1 VSLLASATSQ
11 GPMTYASSSR
21 PKLPHARTLQ
31 KTLQVISHRLYTLLV
46 MYLCQ
51 PLCHKVENWVFQP
64 AASWPNDGGDKI
76 GSINLLVLTVAQ
88 ISPSFLLN
96 RLNNLLVPCL
106 SIFHVF
112 FSPVNMN
119 VSLWPMDAESESVC
133 VVKFNG

>member
-1 VSLLASATSQ
+1 MACRSGSSVLGRADISKLYAYVATSKNK
-11 GPMTYASSSR
+11 ALAKKKR
-21 PKLPHARTLQ
+21 EKE
-31 KTLQVISHRLYTLLV
+31 I
-46 MYLCQ
+46 
-51 PLCHKVENWVFQP
+51 WVFQP

-88 ISPSFLLN
+88 ISRSFLHN

-119 VSLWPMDAESESVC
+119 VV
-133 VVKFNG
+133 G

>member
-1 VSLLASATSQ
+1 MS
-11 GPMTYASSSR
+11 
-21 PKLPHARTLQ
+21 
-31 KTLQVISHRLYTLLV
+31 
-46 MYLCQ
+46 
-51 PLCHKVENWVFQP
+51 LCHCAIKVENWVFQP